1 MVDERQRSAAAAVS
15 ATCKIKAI
23 NLNENLFLF
32 FFFLVL
38 LIVKEFVPMTLVQIR
53 QKTKCDQELSD
64 SCTVFYSFQFGELLN
79 L

>member
-1 MVDERQRSAAAAVS
+1 M
-15 ATCKIKAI
+15 KI
-23 NLNENLFLF
+23 F
-32 FFFLVL
+32 FFFLFL

-64 SCTVFYSFQFGELLN
+64 SCTVFYSFQSGEPLN

>member
-15 ATCKIKAI
+15 ATCQIKAI
-23 NLNENLFLF
+23 NLNENLF
-32 FFFLVL
+32 FFLFL

-64 SCTVFYSFQFGELLN
+64 SCTVFYSFQSGEPLN

>member
-32 FFFLVL
+32 LPFFFLVL
-38 LIVKEFVPMTLVQIR
+38 LIAKEFVPMTLVQIR
-53 QKTKCDQELSD
+53 QKKKT
-64 SCTVFYSFQFGELLN
+64 SCTVFYSFQFGESA
-79 L
+79 